1 MTLEERTLYE
11 LLAALLK
18 AINRAI
24 NREVHDFRGEKNTL

>member
-24 NREVHDFRGEKNTL
+24 NREVHDFRGEKRL